1 MAKAKKA
8 VPKKKAAVKK
18 KTTKPLILGK
28 GGGKGGILPLSGK
41 PVKKAAPKK
50 KAAVKKKAA
59 PKKKT
64 AVKKAAK
71 AKPLKLGAGKAN
83 GG

>member
-8 VPKKKAAVKK
+8 APKKKAAVKK
-18 KTTKPLILGK
+18 KTTKPKPILLGK

-41 PVKKAAPKK
+41 PVKKAARKK

-59 PKKKT
+59 PKKKSI
-64 AVKKAAK
+64 
-71 AKPLKLGAGKAN
+71 KLGGRGIN
-83 GG
+83 SGGGQ